1 MIIQRHDEFDK
12 WLKKQ
17 NNDVRVAVLMRL
29 VRVADGNIG
38 DTKSVGDNVFEL
50 RIFHRPGFRI
60 YYTKRGDEIFLLLC
74 AGEKS
79 TQKRDIS
86 KAKELAKE
94 L

>member
-17 NNDVRVAVLMRL
+17 KNDVRAAVLMRL

-60 YYTKRGDEIFLLLC
+60 YYTKRGDEIIILLY
-74 AGEKS
+74 AGDKS
-79 TQKRDIS
+79 TQKRI
-86 KAKELAKE
+86 
-94 L
+94 

>member
-1 MIIQRHDEFDK
+1 MIVQKHEEFDK

-17 NNDVRVAVLMRL
+17 SNDVRTAVLMRL

-60 YYTKRGDEIFLLLC
+60 YYTKRGDEIILLLC
-74 AGEKS
+74 AGDKS
-79 TQKRDIS
+79 TQKRDIG